1 MLTFAEK
8 ERKCERL
15 FEESEPFWHLYTD
28 GRVMGDFL
36 YSEED
41 FKIAMTALAVAA
53 VLFKKV
59 RIITFELMSNH
70 IHMILNGEAEDCME
84 LFEKF
89 KDRLRR
95 ILKTTERIIDWEAF
109 KADILPIETL
119 NALRN
124 EIIYVNRNA
133 FVANPQFTPFSY
145 PWGGGCA
152 YFLPFFNLLPARTL
166 KELGFNKARELT
178 RFREVRLIEDLK
190 FLGDVVY
197 IPSFCRADIGETMF
211 RDARSYFN
219 SLTRNAEAFSQIAQ
233 RLKDSVF
240 LTDDELYAAAAIYA
254 EKAYG
259 SRQLSLLSPEQKIQM
274 SKELHFKYNA
284 SNQQIR
290 RLLKLDIGILNEL
303 FPQQSSIPSVK

>member
-8 ERKCERL
+8 ERKCERI
-15 FEESEPFWHLYTD
+15 FEKSGPFWHLYTD
-28 GRVMGDFL
+28 GRVMEDFL
-36 YSEED
+36 CTEED
-41 FKIAMTALAVAA
+41 FKTAMTALAVAA

-70 IHMILNGEAEDCME
+70 IHMILNGEAEDCLE
-84 LFEKF
+84 LFERF
-89 KDRLRR
+89 KARLRR
-95 ILKTTERIIDWEAF
+95 ILKTNGSIINWDAF

-124 EIIYVNRNA
+124 EIIYANRNA
-133 FVANPQFTPFSY
+133 FVANPQFTPFNY

-152 YFLPFFNLLPARTL
+152 FFQPYFNRLPAISLR
-166 KELGFNKARELT
+166 ELGFNKARELT
-178 RFREVRLIEDLK
+178 HFREIRLIEDLK
-190 FLGDVVY
+190 FFGDIVF
-197 IPSFCRADIGETMF
+197 IPSFCKTDIGESMF

-240 LTDDELYAAAAIYA
+240 LTDEEMYAAATMYA
-254 EKAYG
+254 EKTYG
-259 SRQLSLLSPEQKIQM
+259 NRQLSLLNPEQKIQI

-290 RLLKLDIGILNEL
+290 RLTKLDIGILNEL
-303 FPQQSSIPSVK
+303 FPA

>member
-1 MLTFAEK
+1 ME
-8 ERKCERL
+8 
-15 FEESEPFWHLYTD
+15 
-28 GRVMGDFL
+28 DFL
-36 YSEED
+36 CTEED
-41 FKIAMTALAVAA
+41 FKTAMTALAVAA

-70 IHMILNGEAEDCME
+70 IHMILNGEAEDCLE
-84 LFEKF
+84 LFERF
-89 KDRLRR
+89 KARLRR
-95 ILKTTERIIDWEAF
+95 ILKTNGRIINWDAF

-124 EIIYVNRNA
+124 EIIYANRNA
-133 FVANPQFTPFSY
+133 FVANPQFTPFNY

-152 YFLPFFNLLPARTL
+152 FFQPYFNRLPAISLR
-166 KELGFNKARELT
+166 ELGFNKARELT
-178 RFREVRLIEDLK
+178 HFREIRLIEDLK
-190 FLGDVVY
+190 FFGDIVF
-197 IPSFCRADIGETMF
+197 IPSFCKTDIGESMF

-240 LTDDELYAAAAIYA
+240 LTDEEMYAAATMYA
-254 EKAYG
+254 EKTYG
-259 SRQLSLLSPEQKIQM
+259 NRQLSLLNPEQKIQI

-303 FPQQSSIPSVK
+303 FPQQSS

>member
-8 ERKCERL
+8 ERECERL
-15 FEESEPFWHLYTD
+15 FEKSGPFWHLYTD
-28 GRVMGDFL
+28 GRVMEDFL
-36 YSEED
+36 CTEED
-41 FKIAMTALAVAA
+41 FKTAMTALAVAA

-70 IHMILNGEAEDCME
+70 IHMILNGEAEDCLE
-84 LFEKF
+84 LFERF
-89 KDRLRR
+89 KARLRR
-95 ILKTTERIIDWEAF
+95 ILKTNGRIINWDAF

-124 EIIYVNRNA
+124 EIIYANRNA
-133 FVANPQFTPFSY
+133 FVANPQFTPFNY

-152 YFLPFFNLLPARTL
+152 FFQPYFNRLPAISLR
-166 KELGFNKARELT
+166 ELGFNKARELT
-178 RFREVRLIEDLK
+178 HFREIRLIEDLK
-190 FLGDVVY
+190 FFGDIVF
-197 IPSFCRADIGETMF
+197 IPSFCRTDIGESMF

-240 LTDDELYAAAAIYA
+240 LTDEEMYAAATMYA
-254 EKAYG
+254 ENTYG
-259 SRQLSLLSPEQKIQM
+259 NRQLSLLNPEQKIQL

-303 FPQQSSIPSVK
+303 FPQQSS

>member
-8 ERKCERL
+8 ERECERI
-15 FEESEPFWHLYTD
+15 FEKSGPFWHLYTD
-28 GRVMGDFL
+28 GRVMEDFL
-36 YSEED
+36 CTEED
-41 FKIAMTALAVAA
+41 FKTAMTALAVAA

-70 IHMILNGEAEDCME
+70 IHMILNGEAEDCLE
-84 LFEKF
+84 LFERF
-89 KDRLRR
+89 KARLRR
-95 ILKTTERIIDWEAF
+95 ILKTNGRIINWGAF

-124 EIIYVNRNA
+124 EIIYANRNA
-133 FVANPQFTPFSY
+133 FVANPQFTPFNY

-152 YFLPFFNLLPARTL
+152 FFQPYFNRLPAISLR
-166 KELGFNKARELT
+166 ELGFNKARELT
-178 RFREVRLIEDLK
+178 HFREIRLIEDLK
-190 FLGDVVY
+190 FFGDIVF
-197 IPSFCRADIGETMF
+197 IPSFCKTDIGESMF

-240 LTDDELYAAAAIYA
+240 LTDEEMYAAATMYA
-254 EKAYG
+254 EKTYG
-259 SRQLSLLSPEQKIQM
+259 NRQLSLLNPEQKIQL

-290 RLLKLDIGILNEL
+290 RLLKLDISILNEL
-303 FPQQSSIPSVK
+303 FPQQSS

>member
-8 ERKCERL
+8 ERECERI
-15 FEESEPFWHLYTD
+15 FEKSGPFWHLYTD
-28 GRVMGDFL
+28 GRVMEDFL
-36 YSEED
+36 CTEED

-70 IHMILNGEAEDCME
+70 IHMILNGEAEDCLE
-84 LFEKF
+84 LFERF
-89 KDRLRR
+89 KARLRR
-95 ILKTTERIIDWEAF
+95 ILKTNGRIINWDAF

-124 EIIYVNRNA
+124 EIIYANRNA
-133 FVANPQFTPFSY
+133 FVANPQFTPFNY

-152 YFLPFFNLLPARTL
+152 FFQPYFNRLPANSLR
-166 KELGFNKARELT
+166 ELGFNKARELT
-178 RFREVRLIEDLK
+178 HFREIRLIEDLK
-190 FLGDVVY
+190 FFGDIVF
-197 IPSFCRADIGETMF
+197 IPSFCRTDIGESMF

-233 RLKDSVF
+233 RLKDAVF
-240 LTDDELYAAAAIYA
+240 LTDEEMYAAATMYA
-254 EKAYG
+254 EKTYG
-259 SRQLSLLSPEQKIQM
+259 NRQLSLLNPEQKIQM

-303 FPQQSSIPSVK
+303 FPQQSS

>member
-8 ERKCERL
+8 ERECERI
-15 FEESEPFWHLYTD
+15 FEKSGPFWHLYTD
-28 GRVMGDFL
+28 GRIMEDFL
-36 YSEED
+36 CTEKD
-41 FKIAMTALAVAA
+41 FKTAMTALAVAA

-59 RIITFELMSNH
+59 GIITFELMSNH
-70 IHMILNGEAEDCME
+70 IHMILNGESDECLE
-84 LFEKF
+84 LFGRF
-89 KDRLRR
+89 KARLRR
-95 ILKTTERIIDWEAF
+95 ILKTNGRAINWEAF

-152 YFLPFFNLLPARTL
+152 FFLPCLNLLPVRSL
-166 KELGFNKARELT
+166 KEVGFNKARELT
-178 RFREVRLIEDLK
+178 HFREIRLIEDLK
-190 FLGDVVY
+190 FLGDVAY
-197 IPSFCRADIGETMF
+197 IPSFCRTDIGESMF

-240 LTDDELYAAAAIYA
+240 LTDEEMYAAATMYA
-254 EKAYG
+254 EKTY
-259 SRQLSLLSPEQKIQM
+259 SNRQLSLLNPEQKIQI

-303 FPQQSSIPSVK
+303 FPQQSS

>member
-8 ERKCERL
+8 ERECERL
-15 FEESEPFWHLYTD
+15 FEKSGPFWHLYTD
-28 GRVMGDFL
+28 GRVMEDFL
-36 YSEED
+36 CTEED
-41 FKIAMTALAVAA
+41 FKTAMTALAVAA

-70 IHMILNGEAEDCME
+70 IHMILNGEAEDCLE
-84 LFEKF
+84 LFERF
-89 KDRLRR
+89 KARLRR
-95 ILKTTERIIDWEAF
+95 ILKTNGRIINWDAF

-124 EIIYVNRNA
+124 EIIYANRNA
-133 FVANPQFTPFSY
+133 FVANPQFTPFNY

-152 YFLPFFNLLPARTL
+152 FFQPYFNRLPAISLR
-166 KELGFNKARELT
+166 ELGFNKARELT
-178 RFREVRLIEDLK
+178 HFREIRLIEDLK
-190 FLGDVVY
+190 FFGDIVF
-197 IPSFCRADIGETMF
+197 IPSFCRTDIGESMF

-240 LTDDELYAAAAIYA
+240 LTDEEMYAAATMYA
-254 EKAYG
+254 ENTYG
-259 SRQLSLLSPEQKIQM
+259 NRQLSLLNPEQKIQL

-290 RLLKLDIGILNEL
+290 RLLKLDISILNEL
-303 FPQQSSIPSVK
+303 FPQQSS

>member
-8 ERKCERL
+8 ERECERI
-15 FEESEPFWHLYTD
+15 FEKSGPFWHLYTD
-28 GRVMGDFL
+28 GRGMEDFL
-36 YSEED
+36 CTEED
-41 FKIAMTALAVAA
+41 FKTAMTALAVAA

-70 IHMILNGEAEDCME
+70 IHMILNGEAEDCLE
-84 LFEKF
+84 LFERF
-89 KDRLRR
+89 KARLRR
-95 ILKTTERIIDWEAF
+95 ILKTNGRIINWDAF

-124 EIIYVNRNA
+124 EIIYANRNA
-133 FVANPQFTPFSY
+133 FVANPQFTPFNY

-152 YFLPFFNLLPARTL
+152 FFQPYFNRLPAISLR
-166 KELGFNKARELT
+166 ELGFNKARELT
-178 RFREVRLIEDLK
+178 HFREIRLIEDLK
-190 FLGDVVY
+190 FFGDIVF
-197 IPSFCRADIGETMF
+197 IPSFCRTDIGESMF

-240 LTDDELYAAAAIYA
+240 LTDEEMYAAATMYA
-254 EKAYG
+254 ENTYG
-259 SRQLSLLSPEQKIQM
+259 NRQLSLLNPEQKIQL

-303 FPQQSSIPSVK
+303 FPQQSS

>member
-1 MLTFAEK
+1 MSTFAEK
-8 ERKCERL
+8 ERECERL
-15 FEESEPFWHLYTD
+15 FEKSGPFWHLYTD
-28 GRVMGDFL
+28 GRVMEDFL
-36 YSEED
+36 CTEED

-70 IHMILNGEAEDCME
+70 IHMILNGESDECLE
-84 LFEKF
+84 LFGRF
-89 KDRLRR
+89 KARLRR
-95 ILKTTERIIDWEAF
+95 ILKTNGRVINWEAF

-152 YFLPFFNLLPARTL
+152 FFLPCLNLLPVRSL
-166 KELGFNKARELT
+166 KEVGFNRARELT
-178 RFREVRLIEDLK
+178 HFREVRLIEDLK

-197 IPSFCRADIGETMF
+197 IPSFCRTDIGESMF

-219 SLTRNAEAFSQIAQ
+219 SLTRNAEVFSQVAQ

-240 LTDDELYAAAAIYA
+240 LTDEEMYAAATMYA
-254 EKAYG
+254 EKTYG
-259 SRQLSLLSPEQKIQM
+259 NRQLSLLNPEQKIQM

-303 FPQQSSIPSVK
+303 FPQQSS

>member
-1 MLTFAEK
+1 ME
-8 ERKCERL
+8 
-15 FEESEPFWHLYTD
+15 
-28 GRVMGDFL
+28 DFL
-36 YSEED
+36 CTEED
-41 FKIAMTALAVAA
+41 FKTAMTALAVAA

-70 IHMILNGEAEDCME
+70 IHIILNGKAEDCLE
-84 LFEKF
+84 LFERF
-89 KDRLRR
+89 KARLRR
-95 ILKTTERIIDWEAF
+95 ILKTNGRIINWDAF

-124 EIIYVNRNA
+124 EIIYANRNA
-133 FVANPQFTPFSY
+133 FVANPQFTPFNY

-152 YFLPFFNLLPARTL
+152 FFQPYFNRLPAISLR
-166 KELGFNKARELT
+166 ELGFNKARELT
-178 RFREVRLIEDLK
+178 HFREIRLIEDLK
-190 FLGDVVY
+190 FFGDIVF
-197 IPSFCRADIGETMF
+197 IPSFCRTDIGESMF

-240 LTDDELYAAAAIYA
+240 LTDEEMYAAATMYA
-254 EKAYG
+254 ENTYG
-259 SRQLSLLSPEQKIQM
+259 NRQLSLLNPEQKIQL

-303 FPQQSSIPSVK
+303 FPQQSS

>member
-8 ERKCERL
+8 ERECERL
-15 FEESEPFWHLYTD
+15 FEKSGPFWHLYTD
-28 GRVMGDFL
+28 GRVMEDFL
-36 YSEED
+36 CTEED

-53 VLFKKV
+53 VLFKKA

-70 IHMILNGEAEDCME
+70 IHMILNGESDECLE
-84 LFEKF
+84 LFGRF
-89 KDRLRR
+89 KARLRR
-95 ILKTTERIIDWEAF
+95 ILKTNGRVINWEAF

-152 YFLPFFNLLPARTL
+152 FFLPCFNHLSARSL

-178 RFREVRLIEDLK
+178 HFREIRLIEDLK
-190 FLGDVVY
+190 FFGDIAF
-197 IPSFCRADIGETMF
+197 IPSFCRTDIGESMF

-233 RLKDSVF
+233 RIKDSVF
-240 LTDDELYAAAAIYA
+240 LTDEEMYAAATMYA
-254 EKAYG
+254 EKTYG
-259 SRQLSLLSPEQKIQM
+259 NRQLSLLNPEQKIQM

-303 FPQQSSIPSVK
+303 FPQQSS

>member
-1 MLTFAEK
+1 
-8 ERKCERL
+8 
-15 FEESEPFWHLYTD
+15 
-28 GRVMGDFL
+28 
-36 YSEED
+36 
-41 FKIAMTALAVAA
+41 
-53 VLFKKV
+53 
-59 RIITFELMSNH
+59 MSNH
-70 IHMILNGEAEDCME
+70 IHMILNGESDECLE
-84 LFEKF
+84 LFGRF
-89 KDRLRR
+89 KARLRR
-95 ILKTTERIIDWEAF
+95 ILKTNGRVINWEAF

-152 YFLPFFNLLPARTL
+152 FFLPCLNLLPVRSL
-166 KELGFNKARELT
+166 KEVGFNKARELT
-178 RFREVRLIEDLK
+178 HFREIRLIEDLK
-190 FLGDVVY
+190 FFGDIAF
-197 IPSFCRADIGETMF
+197 IPSFCRTDIGESMF

-219 SLTRNAEAFSQIAQ
+219 SLTRNAEAFSQVAQ

-240 LTDDELYAAAAIYA
+240 LTDEEMYATAAMYA
-254 EKAYG
+254 EKTYG
-259 SRQLSLLSPEQKIQM
+259 NRQLSLLNPEQKIHI

-303 FPQQSSIPSVK
+303 FP

>member
-8 ERKCERL
+8 ERECERI
-15 FEESEPFWHLYTD
+15 FEKSGPFWHLYTD
-28 GRVMGDFL
+28 GRVMEDFL
-36 YSEED
+36 CTEKD
-41 FKIAMTALAVAA
+41 FKTAMTALAVAA

-59 RIITFELMSNH
+59 GIITFELMSNH
-70 IHMILNGEAEDCME
+70 IHMILNGEADDCLE
-84 LFEKF
+84 LFERF
-89 KDRLRR
+89 KARLRR
-95 ILKTTERIIDWEAF
+95 IFKTNGRVINWEAF

-152 YFLPFFNLLPARTL
+152 FFLPCLNLLPVRSL
-166 KELGFNKARELT
+166 KEVGFNRARELT
-178 RFREVRLIEDLK
+178 HFREIRLIEDLK
-190 FLGDVVY
+190 FFGDIAF
-197 IPSFCRADIGETMF
+197 IPSFCRTDIGESMF

-219 SLTRNAEAFSQIAQ
+219 SLTRNAESFSKIAQ

-240 LTDDELYAAAAIYA
+240 LTDEEMYAAATMYA
-254 EKAYG
+254 EKTYG
-259 SRQLSLLSPEQKIQM
+259 NRQLSLLNPEQKIQM

-303 FPQQSSIPSVK
+303 FPQQSS

>member
-1 MLTFAEK
+1 ME
-8 ERKCERL
+8 
-15 FEESEPFWHLYTD
+15 
-28 GRVMGDFL
+28 DFL
-36 YSEED
+36 CTEED
-41 FKIAMTALAVAA
+41 FKTAMTALAVAA

-70 IHMILNGEAEDCME
+70 IHMILNGEAEDCLE
-84 LFEKF
+84 LFERF
-89 KDRLRR
+89 KARLRR
-95 ILKTTERIIDWEAF
+95 ILKTNGSIINWDAF

-124 EIIYVNRNA
+124 EIIYANRNA
-133 FVANPQFTPFSY
+133 FVANPQFTPFNY

-152 YFLPFFNLLPARTL
+152 FFQPYFNRLPAISLR
-166 KELGFNKARELT
+166 ELGFNKARELT
-178 RFREVRLIEDLK
+178 HFREIRLIEDLK
-190 FLGDVVY
+190 FFGDIVF
-197 IPSFCRADIGETMF
+197 IPSFCKTDIGESMF

-240 LTDDELYAAAAIYA
+240 LTDEEMYAAATMYA
-254 EKAYG
+254 EKTYG
-259 SRQLSLLSPEQKIQM
+259 NRQLSLLNPEQKIQI

-303 FPQQSSIPSVK
+303 FPQQSS

>member
-8 ERKCERL
+8 ERECERI
-15 FEESEPFWHLYTD
+15 FEKSGPFWHLYTD
-28 GRVMGDFL
+28 GRVMEDFL
-36 YSEED
+36 CTEED
-41 FKIAMTALAVAA
+41 FKTAMTALAVAA

-70 IHMILNGEAEDCME
+70 IHMILNGEAEDCLE
-84 LFEKF
+84 LFERF
-89 KDRLRR
+89 KARLRR
-95 ILKTTERIIDWEAF
+95 ILKTNGRIINWGAF

-124 EIIYVNRNA
+124 EIIYANRNA
-133 FVANPQFTPFSY
+133 FVANPQFTPFNY

-152 YFLPFFNLLPARTL
+152 FFQPYFNRLPAISLR
-166 KELGFNKARELT
+166 ELGFNKARELT
-178 RFREVRLIEDLK
+178 HFREIRLIEDLK
-190 FLGDVVY
+190 FFGDIVF
-197 IPSFCRADIGETMF
+197 IPSFCRTDIGESMF

-240 LTDDELYAAAAIYA
+240 LTDEEMYAAATMYA
-254 EKAYG
+254 EKTYG
-259 SRQLSLLSPEQKIQM
+259 NRQLSLLNPEQKIQI

-303 FPQQSSIPSVK
+303 FPQQSS

>member
-8 ERKCERL
+8 ERECERI
-15 FEESEPFWHLYTD
+15 FEKSGPFWHLYTD
-28 GRVMGDFL
+28 GRVMEDFL
-36 YSEED
+36 CTEED
-41 FKIAMTALAVAA
+41 FKTAMTALAVAA

-70 IHMILNGEAEDCME
+70 IHMILNGEAEDCLE
-84 LFEKF
+84 LFERF
-89 KDRLRR
+89 KARLRR
-95 ILKTTERIIDWEAF
+95 ILKTNGRIINWDAF

-124 EIIYVNRNA
+124 EIIYANRNA
-133 FVANPQFTPFSY
+133 FVANPQFTPFNY

-152 YFLPFFNLLPARTL
+152 FFQPYFNRLPAISLR
-166 KELGFNKARELT
+166 ELGFNKARELT
-178 RFREVRLIEDLK
+178 HFREIRLIEDLK
-190 FLGDVVY
+190 FFGDIVF
-197 IPSFCRADIGETMF
+197 IPSFCKTDIGESMF

-240 LTDDELYAAAAIYA
+240 LTDEEMYAAATMYA
-254 EKAYG
+254 EKTYG
-259 SRQLSLLSPEQKIQM
+259 NRQLSLLNPEQKIQI

-303 FPQQSSIPSVK
+303 FPQQSS

>member
-1 MLTFAEK
+1 MLTFSEK
-8 ERKCERL
+8 ERKCERS
-15 FEESEPFWHLYTD
+15 FEKSGPFWHLYTD
-28 GRVMGDFL
+28 GRVMEDFL
-36 YSEED
+36 CTEED
-41 FKIAMTALAVAA
+41 FKIAMTTLAVTA
-53 VLFKKV
+53 VLFEKV

-84 LFEKF
+84 LFE
-89 KDRLRR
+89 RLKARIRR
-95 ILKTTERIIDWEAF
+95 ILKTAGRIIDWEAF
-109 KADILPIETL
+109 KADILPVKTL
-119 NALRN
+119 DALRN

-152 YFLPFFNLLPARTL
+152 FFLPSFNLLPAKSI

-178 RFREVRLIEDLK
+178 HFREVRMIEELK
-190 FLGDVVY
+190 FVEDIAY
-197 IPSFCRADIGETMF
+197 IPSFCRTDIGESMF
-211 RDARSYFN
+211 RDARNYFN

-240 LTDDELYAAAAIYA
+240 LTDDELYAAATMYA
-254 EKAYG
+254 EKYYG
-259 SRQLSLLSPEQKIQM
+259 SRQLSLLNPEQKILM

-290 RLLKLDIGILNEL
+290 RLLKLDISILNEL
-303 FPQQSSIPSVK
+303 FPKKASIPSVK

>member
-8 ERKCERL
+8 ERECERL
-15 FEESEPFWHLYTD
+15 FEKSGPFWHLYTD
-28 GRVMGDFL
+28 GRVMEDFL
-36 YSEED
+36 CTEKD
-41 FKIAMTALAVAA
+41 FKTAMTALAVAA
-53 VLFKKV
+53 VLCKKV
-59 RIITFELMSNH
+59 GIITFELMSNH
-70 IHMILNGEAEDCME
+70 IHMILNGESDECLE
-84 LFEKF
+84 LFGRF
-89 KDRLRR
+89 KARLRR
-95 ILKTTERIIDWEAF
+95 ILKTNGRVINWEAF

-133 FVANPQFTPFSY
+133 FVANPQFTPFNY

-152 YFLPFFNLLPARTL
+152 FFQPCLNLLPVRSL
-166 KELGFNKARELT
+166 KEVGFNKARELT
-178 RFREVRLIEDLK
+178 HFREIRLIENLK
-190 FLGDVVY
+190 FLGDVAY
-197 IPSFCRADIGETMF
+197 IPSFCRTDIGESMF

-240 LTDDELYAAAAIYA
+240 LTDEEMYAAATMYA
-254 EKAYG
+254 EKTYG
-259 SRQLSLLSPEQKIQM
+259 NRQLSLLNPEQKIQI

-303 FPQQSSIPSVK
+303 FPQQSS

>member
-1 MLTFAEK
+1 MLTFSEK
-8 ERKCERL
+8 ERKCEKS
-15 FEESEPFWHLYTD
+15 FEKSGTFWHLYTD
-28 GRVMGDFL
+28 GRVMEDFL
-36 YSEED
+36 CTEED
-41 FKIAMTALAVAA
+41 FKIAMTTLAVTA
-53 VLFKKV
+53 VLFEKV

-84 LFEKF
+84 LFE
-89 KDRLRR
+89 RLKSRIRR
-95 ILKTTERIIDWEAF
+95 ILKTAGRIIDWEAF
-109 KADILPIETL
+109 KADILPVKTL
-119 NALRN
+119 DALRN

-152 YFLPFFNLLPARTL
+152 FFLPSFNLLPAKSI

-178 RFREVRLIEDLK
+178 HFREVRMIEELK
-190 FLGDVVY
+190 FVEDIAY
-197 IPSFCRADIGETMF
+197 IPSFCRTDIGESMF

-240 LTDDELYAAAAIYA
+240 LTDDELYAAATMYA
-254 EKAYG
+254 EKYYG
-259 SRQLSLLSPEQKIQM
+259 SRQLSLLNPEQKILM

-290 RLLKLDIGILNEL
+290 RLLKLDISILNEL
-303 FPQQSSIPSVK
+303 FPQQASIPSVK

>member
-8 ERKCERL
+8 ERECERL
-15 FEESEPFWHLYTD
+15 FEKSGPFWHLYTD
-28 GRVMGDFL
+28 GRVMEDFL
-36 YSEED
+36 CTEED
-41 FKIAMTALAVAA
+41 FKTAMTALAVAA

-59 RIITFELMSNH
+59 GIITFELMSNH
-70 IHMILNGEAEDCME
+70 IHMILNGEAEDCLE
-84 LFEKF
+84 LFERF
-89 KDRLRR
+89 KARLRR
-95 ILKTTERIIDWEAF
+95 ILKTNGRVIDWNAF

-133 FVANPQFTPFSY
+133 FVADPRFTPFSY

-152 YFLPFFNLLPARTL
+152 FFLPCFNHLPAGSL

-178 RFREVRLIEDLK
+178 HFREIRLIDDLK
-190 FLGDVVY
+190 FFGDIVF
-197 IPSFCRADIGETMF
+197 IPSFCRIDIGECMF
-211 RDARSYFN
+211 RDARNYFN

-240 LTDDELYAAAAIYA
+240 LTDEEMYAVATMYA
-254 EKAYG
+254 EKTFG
-259 SRQLSLLSPEQKIQM
+259 SRQLALLNPEQKIQT
-274 SKELHFKYNA
+274 SKEMHFKYNA

-290 RLLKLDIGILNEL
+290 RLLKLDINILNEL
-303 FPQQSSIPSVK
+303 FPQQSS

>member
-8 ERKCERL
+8 ERECERI
-15 FEESEPFWHLYTD
+15 FEKSGPFWHLYTD
-28 GRVMGDFL
+28 GRVMEDFL
-36 YSEED
+36 CTEED
-41 FKIAMTALAVAA
+41 FKTAMTALAVAA

-70 IHMILNGEAEDCME
+70 IHMILNGEAEDCLE
-84 LFEKF
+84 LFERF
-89 KDRLRR
+89 KARLRR
-95 ILKTTERIIDWEAF
+95 ILKTNGRIINWDAF

-124 EIIYVNRNA
+124 EIIYANRNA
-133 FVANPQFTPFSY
+133 FVANPQFTPFNY

-152 YFLPFFNLLPARTL
+152 FFQPYFNRLPAISLR
-166 KELGFNKARELT
+166 ELGFNKARELT
-178 RFREVRLIEDLK
+178 HFREIRLIEDLK
-190 FLGDVVY
+190 FFGDIVF
-197 IPSFCRADIGETMF
+197 IPSFCRTDIGESVF

-240 LTDDELYAAAAIYA
+240 LTDEEMYAAATMYA
-254 EKAYG
+254 EKTYG
-259 SRQLSLLSPEQKIQM
+259 NRQLSLLNPEQKIQL

-290 RLLKLDIGILNEL
+290 RLLKLDISILNEL
-303 FPQQSSIPSVK
+303 FPQQSS

>member
-1 MLTFAEK
+1 MWTFAEK
-8 ERKCERL
+8 ERECERF
-15 FEESEPFWHLYTD
+15 FEKSGPFWHLYTD
-28 GRVMGDFL
+28 GRVMEDFL
-36 YSEED
+36 CTEKD
-41 FKIAMTALAVAA
+41 FKTAMTALAVAA
-53 VLFKKV
+53 VLCKKV
-59 RIITFELMSNH
+59 GIITFELMSNH
-70 IHMILNGEAEDCME
+70 IHMILNGESDECLE
-84 LFEKF
+84 LFGRF
-89 KDRLRR
+89 KARLRR
-95 ILKTTERIIDWEAF
+95 IFKTNGRVINWEAF

-152 YFLPFFNLLPARTL
+152 FFLPCLNLLPVRSL
-166 KELGFNKARELT
+166 KEVGFNKARELT
-178 RFREVRLIEDLK
+178 HFREIRLIDDLK
-190 FLGDVVY
+190 FFGDIAF
-197 IPSFCRADIGETMF
+197 IPSFCRTDIGESMF

-240 LTDDELYAAAAIYA
+240 LTDEEMYAAATMYA
-254 EKAYG
+254 EKTYG
-259 SRQLSLLSPEQKIQM
+259 NRQLSLLNPEQKIQI

-303 FPQQSSIPSVK
+303 FPQQSS

>member
-8 ERKCERL
+8 ERKCERI
-15 FEESEPFWHLYTD
+15 FEKSGPFWHLYTD
-28 GRVMGDFL
+28 GRVMEDFL
-36 YSEED
+36 CTEED
-41 FKIAMTALAVAA
+41 FKTAMTALAVAA

-70 IHMILNGEAEDCME
+70 IHMILNGEAEDCLE
-84 LFEKF
+84 LFERF
-89 KDRLRR
+89 KARLRR
-95 ILKTTERIIDWEAF
+95 ILKTNGSIINWDAF

-124 EIIYVNRNA
+124 EIIYANRNA
-133 FVANPQFTPFSY
+133 FVANPQFTPFNY

-152 YFLPFFNLLPARTL
+152 FFQPYFNRLPAISLR
-166 KELGFNKARELT
+166 ELGFNKARELT
-178 RFREVRLIEDLK
+178 HFREIRLIEDLK
-190 FLGDVVY
+190 FFGDIVF
-197 IPSFCRADIGETMF
+197 IPSFCKTDIGESMF

-240 LTDDELYAAAAIYA
+240 LTDEEMYAAATMYA
-254 EKAYG
+254 EKTYG
-259 SRQLSLLSPEQKIQM
+259 NRQLSLLNPEQKIQI

-303 FPQQSSIPSVK
+303 FPQQSS

>member
-8 ERKCERL
+8 ERECERI
-15 FEESEPFWHLYTD
+15 FEKSGPFWHLYTD
-28 GRVMGDFL
+28 GKVMEDFL
-36 YSEED
+36 CTEED
-41 FKIAMTALAVAA
+41 FKTAMTALAVAA

-70 IHMILNGEAEDCME
+70 IHMILNGEAEDCLE
-84 LFEKF
+84 LFERF
-89 KDRLRR
+89 KARLRR
-95 ILKTTERIIDWEAF
+95 ILKTNGRIINWGAF

-124 EIIYVNRNA
+124 EIIYANRNA
-133 FVANPQFTPFSY
+133 FVANPQFTPFNY

-152 YFLPFFNLLPARTL
+152 FFQPYFNRLPAISLR
-166 KELGFNKARELT
+166 ELGFNKARELT
-178 RFREVRLIEDLK
+178 HFREIRLIEDLK
-190 FLGDVVY
+190 FFGDIVF
-197 IPSFCRADIGETMF
+197 IPSFCRTDIGESMF

-240 LTDDELYAAAAIYA
+240 LTDEEMYAAATMYA
-254 EKAYG
+254 EKTYG
-259 SRQLSLLSPEQKIQM
+259 NRQLSLLNPEQKIQI

-303 FPQQSSIPSVK
+303 FPQQSS

>member
-1 MLTFAEK
+1 ME
-8 ERKCERL
+8 
-15 FEESEPFWHLYTD
+15 
-28 GRVMGDFL
+28 DFL
-36 YSEED
+36 CTEED
-41 FKIAMTALAVAA
+41 FKTAMTALAVAA

-70 IHMILNGEAEDCME
+70 IHMILNGEAEDCLE
-84 LFEKF
+84 LFERF
-89 KDRLRR
+89 KARLRR
-95 ILKTTERIIDWEAF
+95 ILKTNGRIINWDAF

-133 FVANPQFTPFSY
+133 FVANPQFTPFNY

-152 YFLPFFNLLPARTL
+152 FFQPCLNLLPVRSL
-166 KELGFNKARELT
+166 KEVGFNKARELT
-178 RFREVRLIEDLK
+178 HFREIRLIENLK
-190 FLGDVVY
+190 FLGDVAY
-197 IPSFCRADIGETMF
+197 IPSFCRTDIGESMF

-219 SLTRNAEAFSQIAQ
+219 SLTRNAESFSQIAQ

-240 LTDDELYAAAAIYA
+240 LTDEEMYAAATMYA
-254 EKAYG
+254 ENTYG
-259 SRQLSLLSPEQKIQM
+259 NRQLSILNPEQKIQL

-290 RLLKLDIGILNEL
+290 RLLKLDISILNEL
-303 FPQQSSIPSVK
+303 FPQQSS

>member
-8 ERKCERL
+8 ERECERI
-15 FEESEPFWHLYTD
+15 FEKSGPFWHLYTD
-28 GRVMGDFL
+28 GRVMEDFL
-36 YSEED
+36 CTEED
-41 FKIAMTALAVAA
+41 FKTAMTALAVAA

-70 IHMILNGEAEDCME
+70 IHMILNGEAEDCLE
-84 LFEKF
+84 LFERF
-89 KDRLRR
+89 KARLRR
-95 ILKTTERIIDWEAF
+95 ILKTNGRIINWDAF

-124 EIIYVNRNA
+124 EIIYANRNA
-133 FVANPQFTPFSY
+133 FVANPQFTPFNY

-152 YFLPFFNLLPARTL
+152 FFQPYFNRLPAISLR
-166 KELGFNKARELT
+166 ELGFNKARELT
-178 RFREVRLIEDLK
+178 HFREIRLIEDLK
-190 FLGDVVY
+190 FFGDIVF
-197 IPSFCRADIGETMF
+197 IPSFCRTDIGESMF

-240 LTDDELYAAAAIYA
+240 LTDEEMYAAATMYA
-254 EKAYG
+254 ENTYG
-259 SRQLSLLSPEQKIQM
+259 NRQLSLLNPEQKIQL

-303 FPQQSSIPSVK
+303 FPQQSP

>member
-1 MLTFAEK
+1 MWTFAEK
-8 ERKCERL
+8 ERECERR
-15 FEESEPFWHLYTD
+15 FEKSGPFWHLYTD
-28 GRVMGDFL
+28 GRIMEDFL
-36 YSEED
+36 YTEGD
-41 FKIAMTALAVAA
+41 FKIAMTALAVATI
-53 VLFKKV
+53 LFRKV

-70 IHMILNGEAEDCME
+70 IHLILSGEAEDCLE
-84 LFEKF
+84 LFDKF
-89 KDRLRR
+89 KVRLRR
-95 ILKTTERIIDWEAF
+95 VLKTNGRVIYWDTF

-133 FVANPQFTPFSY
+133 FVADPRFTPFSY

-152 YFLPFFNLLPARTL
+152 YFLPSFHRLPAKPL
-166 KELGFNKARELT
+166 KESGFNKAREMT
-178 RFREVRLIEDLK
+178 RFREVRMIEEMR
-190 FLGDVVY
+190 FVGDIAY
-197 IPSFCRADIGETMF
+197 IPSFCRIDIGESMF

-240 LTDDELYAAAAIYA
+240 LTDDEMYAAATMYA
-254 EKAYG
+254 EKTYG
-259 SRQLSLLSPEQKIQM
+259 NRQLTLLTSEQKIQM

-303 FPQQSSIPSVK
+303 FPQQSS

>member
-8 ERKCERL
+8 ERTCEIV
-15 FEESEPFWHLYTD
+15 FEKSGPFWHLYTD
-28 GRVMGDFL
+28 GRGMEDFL
-36 YSEED
+36 CTEED

-53 VLFKKV
+53 VMFKKV

-70 IHMILNGEAEDCME
+70 IHMILNGESEHCLE

-89 KDRLRR
+89 KARLRR
-95 ILKTTERIIDWEAF
+95 ILKASGRIIDWKAF
-109 KADILPIETL
+109 NADILPIENL

-152 YFLPFFNLLPARTL
+152 YFSPCFNLLPAISIQ
-166 KELGFNKARELT
+166 ELGFNKAREMT
-178 RFREVRLIEDLK
+178 HFREIRLIEDLK
-190 FLGDVVY
+190 FFENIVF
-197 IPSFCRADIGETMF
+197 IPSFCRTDIGENMF

-233 RLKDSVF
+233 KLKDSVF
-240 LTDDELYAAAAIYA
+240 LTDDEMYAVATMYA
-254 EKAYG
+254 EKTFG
-259 SRQLSLLSPEQKIQM
+259 SRQLSLLTPEQKIRI
-274 SKELHFKYNA
+274 SRELHFKYNA

-303 FPQQSSIPSVK
+303 FPQQSS